1 MRKETYDELIKLAN
15 KLDKNGDYL
24 LADKLDKIAQNIQEN
39 PQDVYKEAINDY
51 KQALENKHP
60 NPDAFIEDFSNW
72 CDSNFNKTND
82 PNKKQY
88 YEQLKFNFGK
98 HAERLKIY
106 YSKKE
111 NTFQTDD
118 GLLQSINDY
127 GLYNAKNVN
136 DFNNRWKQYTDFLKR
151 EKFDGSPQSAPTTY
165 NSPGVQQQLA
175 ALYEQLK
182 SKYTNPLR
190 YKPPITKNV
199 PNTMNWS
206 IDANGELSNS
216 IPDSY
221 S

>member
-1 MRKETYDELIKLAN
+1 MKDLIRLASL
-15 KLDKNGDYL
+15 LDRNGNYL

-60 NPDAFIEDFSNW
+60 NPDAFIEDFNNW
-72 CDSNFNKTND
+72 CNSNFNKTND
-82 PNKKQY
+82 PNNKQY
-88 YEQLKFNFGK
+88 YQQLKFRFGK

-106 YSKKE
+106 YSNKE
-111 NTFQTDD
+111 NTFQTDNS
-118 GLLQSINDY
+118 LLSSINEY
-127 GLYNAKNVN
+127 GLYKAKNVN
-136 DFNNRWKQYTDFLKR
+136 DFNNRWKQYTDYLKR
-151 EKFDGSPQSAPTTY
+151 VKFKGSPGNAPTIY
-165 NSPGVQQQLA
+165 YSPGVQQQLA
-175 ALYEQLK
+175 ALYEQLR
-182 SKYTNPLR
+182 SHYTNPVK

>member
-1 MRKETYDELIKLAN
+1 MKDLIRLASL
-15 KLDKNGDYL
+15 LDKNGNYL

-51 KQALENKHP
+51 KEALIKEHL
-60 NPDAFIEDFSNW
+60 NPDVFIEDFNNW
-72 CDSNFNKTND
+72 CNSNFNKTND
-82 PNKKQY
+82 PNNKQY
-88 YEQLKFNFGK
+88 YQQLKFRFGK

-106 YSKKE
+106 YSNKE
-111 NTFQTDD
+111 NTFQTDNS
-118 GLLQSINDY
+118 LLSSINDY

-151 EKFDGSPQSAPTTY
+151 VKFQGSPQNAPTIF

-175 ALYEQLK
+175 VLYEQLK
-182 SKYTNPLR
+182 SHYTNPVK
-190 YKPPITKNV
+190 YKPPITKNA
-199 PNTMNWS
+199 PNPMNWS
-206 IDANGELSNS
+206 MGVNGELSNS